1 MKKICFFVVSFL
13 KNMVNYYSIST
24 KVAWRIKNLEYR
36 DQIRQD
42 PSIAVLDK
50 INYYKKPDWNS
61 VRLLEML
68 MAMINEL
75 SEFLTNLH
83 IGKQILMQ
91 TANYILNFTKALK
104 YCVSEFFKSPKR
116 SK

>member
-68 MAMINEL
+68 IAMIDEL
-75 SEFLTNLH
+75 SDFLKNLH
-83 IGKQILMQ
+83 ISKRIFMQ
-91 TANYILNFTKALK
+91 TINYVLDFIKTFK

>member
-1 MKKICFFVVSFL
+1 MKKIRFFVVSFL

-68 MAMINEL
+68 IAMINEL
-75 SEFLTNLH
+75 SDFLRSLH
-83 IGKQILMQ
+83 VGKMFFVHASSLI
-91 TANYILNFTKALK
+91 INFLK
-104 YCVSEFFKSPKR
+104 SGAYCLAELLRSPKD
-116 SK
+116 SE